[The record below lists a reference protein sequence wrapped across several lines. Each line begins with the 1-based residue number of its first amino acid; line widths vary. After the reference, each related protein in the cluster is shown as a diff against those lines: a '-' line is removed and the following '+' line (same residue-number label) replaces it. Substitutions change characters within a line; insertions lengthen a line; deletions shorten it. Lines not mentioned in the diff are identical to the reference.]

1 MPATRSLRAP
11 HAVALIASVALYAV
25 TVTSALASDMPAA
38 KRAAI
43 DAVLGNAFA
52 ASKAPGVVVG
62 IWIPGEGNYVAARG
76 VSDTRTRQPMRVE
89 DHFRIGSITKTFTA
103 TLLLIL
109 ADEKKLGL
117 DDAVSKYVTW
127 VPNGDKI
134 TLRML
139 ADMTS
144 GLHSYTEDETWVK
157 IAFANFQRVWTPREL
172 VDVGL
177 QHAPDF
183 PPGQGW
189 HYSNTN
195 YVLLGMILEQV
206 TGKKIRVSFN
216 DKIFKP
222 LRLTQTWW
230 PTGDALPM
238 PFAHGTTVQTLDDK
252 LDDATNR
259 NPSWA
264 FTAGELVSTMADLR
278 AWVVSYATG
287 SLISPEMQKQR
298 LTWITM
304 PPNTPERAYGIGI
317 GIDHGWLGHTGE
329 LPGYNCSAYYLPSK
343 QAVMVVMVNTDIPV
357 GNINP
362 APAIMKALTK
372 VVTPGNVPQ

>member
-1 MPATRSLRAP
+1 MIALFMVMP
-11 HAVALIASVALYAV
+11 I
-25 TVTSALASDMPAA
+25 ALAADAKTSPPFPPA

-43 DAVLGNAFA
+43 DAALEKAFA

-62 IWIPGEGNYVAARG
+62 IWIPGEGSYVATRG
-76 VSDTRTRQPMRVE
+76 VSDIRTGKPMRVA
-89 DHFRIGSITKTFTA
+89 DHFRIGSITKTVTA

-109 ADEKKLGL
+109 ADEKRLRL
-117 DDAVSKYVTW
+117 DDPVGKYASW

-139 ADMTS
+139 ADMTA
-144 GLHSYTEDETWVK
+144 GLHSYTEDDEWVK
-157 IAFANFQRVWTPREL
+157 TAFSDFKRVWTPREL
-172 VDVGL
+172 VDVGIRH
-177 QHAPDF
+177 QPDF

-206 TGKKIRVSFN
+206 TGKKIQTSF
-216 DKIFKP
+216 DEKIFKP
-222 LRLTQTWW
+222 LKLTQTSW
-230 PTGDALPM
+230 PIGAALPN
-238 PFAHGTTVQTLDDK
+238 PYAHGTTVQTLDDK
-252 LDDATNR
+252 LDDATHR

-264 FTAGELVSTMADLR
+264 FTAGELISTMADLR
-278 AWVVSYATG
+278 TWVVSYATG
-287 SLISPEMQKQR
+287 SLVSPEMQKER
-298 LTWITM
+298 LTWMTL

-329 LPGYNCSAYYLPSK
+329 LPGYNCSAFYLPDK
-343 QAVMVVMVNTDIPV
+343 QAVIVVTVNSDIPV
-357 GNINP
+357 GKNNP
-362 APAIMKALTK
+362 APTIMKALTQ

>member
-1 MPATRSLRAP
+1 
-11 HAVALIASVALYAV
+11 
-25 TVTSALASDMPAA
+25 
-38 KRAAI
+38 
-43 DAVLGNAFA
+43 
-52 ASKAPGVVVG
+52 
-62 IWIPGEGNYVAARG
+62 
-76 VSDTRTRQPMRVE
+76 MRVE

-117 DDAVSKYVTW
+117 DDALSKYITW

-139 ADMTS
+139 ANMTS
-144 GLHSYTEDETWVK
+144 GLHNYTEDEAWVK
-157 IAFANFQRVWTPREL
+157 IAFSNFQRVWTPREL

-177 QHAPDF
+177 SHAPDF

-230 PTGDALPM
+230 PTGEALPM

-252 LDDATNR
+252 LADATHR

-264 FTAGELVSTMADLR
+264 FTAGELISTMADLR
-278 AWVVSYATG
+278 TWAMSYATG

-298 LTWITM
+298 LTWMTM

-357 GNINP
+357 DNSNP